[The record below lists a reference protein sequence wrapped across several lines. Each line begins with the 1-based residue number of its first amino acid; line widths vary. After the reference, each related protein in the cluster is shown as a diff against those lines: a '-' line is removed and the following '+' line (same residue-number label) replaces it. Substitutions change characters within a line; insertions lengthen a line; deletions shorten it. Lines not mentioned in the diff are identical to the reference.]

1 MSLTVLELCSRFLY
15 RINEPL
21 PASFSLVT
29 GADPGALQ
37 VKHILIQVCEELR
50 QARCFPQQKKTYQ
63 FTSTSGSRVSYPLP
77 KDFYSPLLDTEYNST
92 THLPL
97 YNGSDAD
104 FAYRLNVIASSN
116 YITAFRIFGSDANPN
131 TAGGQFNVNPALPSG
146 QVGTYQYITKNLFL
160 PPNWTPSTSI
170 PALSYRNVN
179 GVNLFTTAGG
189 TTSTTPPTGAGIDGT
204 VTWTLYDEAYETML
218 SDNDLCIFDDDL
230 VILGLRARWYEIKRY
245 DGYENFVNE
254 FLSKIEQSVNRWKG
268 TNRGSLTRYGTWNPR
283 FRPATPGGWVY

>member
-1 MSLTVLELCSRFLY
+1 MALTVLELCQRFLY

-21 PASFSLVT
+21 PDSFSLIT
-29 GADPGALQ
+29 GSDPGALQ
-37 VKHILIQVCEELR
+37 IKHLLIQVCEELR
-50 QARCFPQQKKTYQ
+50 QARCFPQQKKTYS
-63 FTSTSGSRVSYPLP
+63 FTSTGSSRTSYPLP

-131 TAGGQFNVNPALPSG
+131 TAGGQFNVNPGLTKD

-160 PPNWTPSTSI
+160 PPNWTPSTVIAAS
-170 PALSYRNVN
+170 SYRNVN

-189 TTSTTPPTGAGIDGT
+189 ITSTTPPTGAGVDGT
-204 VTWTLYDEAYETML
+204 VTWTLYDEAYETMI
-218 SDNDLCIFDDDL
+218 SNSDLCIFDDDL
-230 VILGLRARWYEIKRY
+230 VILGLKARWYEVKRY
-245 DGYENFVNE
+245 DGYADFIAE
-254 FLSKIEQSVNRWKG
+254 FQSRIDQAVNRWKG
-268 TNRGSLTRYGTWNPR
+268 VNRGSFTRYGSWNPR
-283 FRPATPGGWVY
+283 FRPATPGNWSY